1 MAVTPSAL
9 ARGLLMPL
17 FADPNAAHKPLAEYL
32 MQAPE
37 HASLEAMVRVVS
49 RLDGGYAAEHL
60 QSALDEAL
68 LSCARPPR
76 VWTKLTHARAA
87 ARMRCAA
94 PSSPWRR

>member
-37 HASLEAMVRVVS
+37 HASLDAMVHVVS

-60 QSALDEAL
+60 RSALDEAL
-68 LSCARPPR
+68 VSYAASSHVKR
-76 VWTKLTHARAA
+76 LTPVAVAV
-87 ARMRCAA
+87 RMRLVA
-94 PSSPWRR
+94 PSSRWQR